1 MQGRTKEE
9 IFADVLAAAQ
19 GGATMTEIMFR
30 TYLSYS
36 QVRDLISILL
46 AERYLE
52 KLDRDSKFVTTAEG
66 LQYLQRADLR
76 GKSEAS
82 CCSHQCQKCGIL
94 YGCDEP
100 AGCERPFGYGTCS
113 PCRTY
118 KLRSGFQD
126 FSIGVTE

>member
-1 MQGRTKEE
+1 MHGRTKEE
-9 IFADVLAAAQ
+9 LFADVLASAQ
-19 GGATMTEIMFR
+19 NGATVTEIMFR

-52 KLDRDSKFVTTAEG
+52 KLDRDSKFATTSEG
-66 LQYLQRADLR
+66 LQYLQQAGFR
-76 GKSEAS
+76 GKSKAA

-94 YGCDEP
+94 FGCDEP
-100 AGCERPFGYGTCS
+100 AGCTRPFGHGTCS

-118 KLRSGFQD
+118 TLRSGFED
-126 FSIGVTE
+126 YSIRVTE